1 MQLDGYNEELKLA
14 FKFHGIQH
22 FNVVPKH
29 FHPNGKA
36 DLDSQKSRDQKK
48 RNICKDQ
55 GIDLI
60 EISYDADLFSYI
72 KHLEF
77 LSS

>member
-14 FKFHGIQH
+14 FEFQGIHH
-22 FNVVPKH
+22 FRVVPNH

-36 DLDSQKSRDQKK
+36 DLDSQRLRDQKK
-48 RNICKDQ
+48 RNICKEQ